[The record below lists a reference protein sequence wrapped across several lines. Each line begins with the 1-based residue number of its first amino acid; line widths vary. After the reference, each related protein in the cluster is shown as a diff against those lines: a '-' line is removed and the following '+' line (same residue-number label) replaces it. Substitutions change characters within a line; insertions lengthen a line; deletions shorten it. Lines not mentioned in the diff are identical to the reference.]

1 MLGCDNCTEQRLQ
14 YKGTDSP
21 EVYIITHRPH
31 DEDWESGYPL
41 SGDAGNYLFHML
53 SYADLVN
60 KVRIASLC
68 NCDVTDET
76 EINFDNCVT
85 CHLLADIFMSN
96 PKILV
101 GVGKEVIQYF
111 LGSQFTS
118 LKAVCGRVFDVKLFG
133 YDFKFMPIY
142 HPKYVLSELVA
153 AEEEDKFTTV
163 PADFSRMINN
173 IALACKGE
181 YDQVMNKKISKFV
194 MTYDEY
200 ERLYHEE
207 GYDTAERLAY
217 DIETN
222 ALPILTSDSEI
233 IGFSHAKNKNEGFY
247 VCMKSLDH
255 DMSEEEL
262 KKCKELLLHTL
273 KTHKLIVHNSMYER
287 PYTLK
292 ELNYDIPFD
301 QLDDTL
307 VMARLML
314 GGKVGAGLKPQAQNN
329 LGYPDWET
337 DLGDYLSAATYLL
350 KTAVSEE
357 CYEKGSFQNIVG
369 MSGNKWCQEYE
380 KQLDQFRE
388 VCYRYY
394 NIQETEY
401 LLVLLWE
408 KWVKY
413 YHDNHIEVPSGNNVI
428 PYNTIPSKILCAY
441 GAMDSIA
448 TFDLYD
454 YYIDV
459 MKRESKEG
467 VDLFF
472 GYKTFLEHFYVGYT
486 FERNG
491 IFFNDDIVTAERK
504 LYNDTATQALKDMI
518 KSPRIKDLIIEKCGA
533 SYLAQVLSDYYPDI
547 ANKSGYQ
554 VNYERSTGKY
564 SVFYT
569 TDWNKYKRVAKS
581 YLYEIPM
588 SDYDR
593 ALVNEEVYR
602 LAMNDVDG
610 YTEFDQLKSIFN
622 PSSSK
627 HHNIISQALSHDDL
641 AVADKIHTLTAY
653 SKSANYTPNIRE
665 IIEKTGG
672 LTPSELRYIEACDQA
687 LTIIRQLKDDR
698 NISFSS
704 RRKAIEKVF
713 GQLSAFTDIQNK
725 FLYNVLIN
733 NIKITK
739 TTEFDPDTAEDV
751 SVEKLAA
758 YTPTQSKLI
767 DLSILH
773 QTLECNDADHAILKL
788 CCEVSDEKK
797 LKKEYGDTWY
807 LQRRE
812 MFTHARELFKSP
824 IYNSQRVLS
833 AVNSSYSIQF
843 FDDESIIDIFNRML
857 LEGIDADNKES
868 WTDEF
873 TWLINFRVFK
883 KITKIITSYID
894 GSVGR
899 QSVMVVDREELESG
913 QSRILRKR
921 GYYDNDC
928 RVNRDTEAYL
938 TQPSYGVGCF
948 TGDTKVVSL
957 DGNSYS
963 FKELVDSGKK
973 ELWVYSCLPDGT
985 IVPAKATNPRI
996 TRKNANLVAVT
1007 LDNGEV
1013 IRCTPDHRFLLRDGK
1028 YCEAQDLVEGQSLMP
1043 GYFSYNSRGYLKIRD
1058 NCSGEDRLVHTMVN
1072 EFFHSKEK
1080 NELLNSERYSTLSKR
1095 DRILVTHHK
1104 HLELGERCKLD
1115 NTPDQL
1121 EWQFKCDHT
1130 KYHSENAFA
1139 TYNGSERQKENAR
1152 KSKLITEYNGS
1163 ERAREVSKA
1172 SARKNFTHEIRS
1184 ANGKVNITKYNKSQ
1198 GHRDR
1203 VRVTSSRPEHIEALR
1218 KNGAIYRKSEAFK
1231 EHCRYMADTFLN
1243 SEENRAKASKRMAE
1257 SNSNLE
1263 IISIRIK
1270 KKLGR
1275 VISQILFNNQ
1285 ELNEESYNMYRHS
1298 HDPRY
1303 SSILKYFS
1311 SYDEALEYSKKYNH
1325 KVVKVE
1331 ELTYT
1336 EDVYD
1341 LTVDIYHNF
1350 LLDSGVFVHNCAET
1364 LRWKS
1369 GFHTIPWG
1377 SPVKKFYTSRYK
1389 GGTIFQPDYSQNEV
1403 RAMAATSNCQALIEA
1418 FKAGTDI
1425 HRFIASKV
1433 FNKPEAEILDVE
1445 RRFSKMAVF
1454 SILYGAL
1461 PESFANN
1468 YLDGDL
1474 ERAKKIYDDFYA
1486 GFPEIK
1492 EWGEKMHQY
1501 YDEHGRVP
1509 VNITGMWLNI
1519 AAKGK
1524 ADGHRK
1530 AGNYPIQSSSSMIVG
1545 SVIYE
1550 IIKFIEENNLKSKPY
1565 LFVHDSIEMD
1575 CYPYELIKYAIE
1587 VKKLLIDI
1595 PLDKFGMPVKADV
1608 SLGKSFGHELEM
1620 EDIEE
1625 VNEEMTECVITL
1637 AGYKDEIEETVEN
1650 WKLAYKT
1657 AEIID
1662 YWHWKLDENGVK
1674 MKDENGD
1681 KIKVHEWEPEYI
1693 SYKELFVVKRSYNK
1707 DVGKFRHKGI
1717 AKIRI
1722 KYYE

>member
-14 YKGTDSP
+14 YKGTDNP
-21 EVYIITHRPH
+21 EVYIITHKPH

-85 CHLLADIFMSN
+85 CHLLADIFTSN

-118 LKAVCGRVFDVKLFG
+118 LKAVCGRVFDIKLFG

-153 AEEEDKFTTV
+153 SEEEDKFTTV

-233 IGFSHAKNKNEGFY
+233 IGFSHAKNKDEGFY

-380 KQLDQFRE
+380 EQLDKFRE

-413 YHDNHIEVPSGNNVI
+413 YHDNHIEVPSGNSVI

-454 YYIDV
+454 YYINV

-602 LAMNDVDG
+602 LAMNDVDS
-610 YTEFDQLKSIFN
+610 YTDFDQLKSIFN

-641 AVADKIHTLTAY
+641 SVADKIHTLTAY

-788 CCEVSDEKK
+788 CCEISDEKK
-797 LKKEYGDTWY
+797 LKKEYGDNWY

-812 MFTHARELFKSP
+812 MFAHARELFKSP

-857 LEGIDADNKES
+857 LEGIDSDNKES

-894 GSVGR
+894 GSIGR

-928 RVNRDTEAYL
+928 KIDRTTEAYL
-938 TQPSYGVGCF
+938 TQPSYGVG
-948 TGDTKVVSL
+948 T
-957 DGNSYS
+957 
-963 FKELVDSGKK
+963 
-973 ELWVYSCLPDGT
+973 
-985 IVPAKATNPRI
+985 
-996 TRKNANLVAVT
+996 
-1007 LDNGEV
+1007 
-1013 IRCTPDHRFLLRDGK
+1013 
-1028 YCEAQDLVEGQSLMP
+1028 
-1043 GYFSYNSRGYLKIRD
+1043 
-1058 NCSGEDRLVHTMVN
+1058 
-1072 EFFHSKEK
+1072 
-1080 NELLNSERYSTLSKR
+1080 
-1095 DRILVTHHK
+1095 
-1104 HLELGERCKLD
+1104 
-1115 NTPDQL
+1115 
-1121 EWQFKCDHT
+1121 
-1130 KYHSENAFA
+1130 
-1139 TYNGSERQKENAR
+1139 
-1152 KSKLITEYNGS
+1152 
-1163 ERAREVSKA
+1163 
-1172 SARKNFTHEIRS
+1172 
-1184 ANGKVNITKYNKSQ
+1184 
-1198 GHRDR
+1198 
-1203 VRVTSSRPEHIEALR
+1203 
-1218 KNGAIYRKSEAFK
+1218 
-1231 EHCRYMADTFLN
+1231 
-1243 SEENRAKASKRMAE
+1243 
-1257 SNSNLE
+1257 
-1263 IISIRIK
+1263 
-1270 KKLGR
+1270 
-1275 VISQILFNNQ
+1275 
-1285 ELNEESYNMYRHS
+1285 
-1298 HDPRY
+1298 
-1303 SSILKYFS
+1303 
-1311 SYDEALEYSKKYNH
+1311 
-1325 KVVKVE
+1325 
-1331 ELTYT
+1331 
-1336 EDVYD
+1336 
-1341 LTVDIYHNF
+1341 
-1350 LLDSGVFVHNCAET
+1350 AET

-1377 SPVKKFYTSRYK
+1377 SPVKKFYTSRYR

-1501 YDEHGRVP
+1501 YDENGRVP

-1625 VNEEMTECVITL
+1625 VNEDMTECVITL

-1707 DVGKFRHKGI
+1707 DVGKYRYKGI
-1717 AKIRI
+1717 AKIHI